1 MSFQFTVKEQSYNS
15 EERMWTIYKV
25 KRLYD
30 VSAVDIPAYDDT
42 SISVSERRQELSDME
57 NENAKNQLLLKLKLL

>member
-1 MSFQFTVKEQSYNS
+1 M
-15 EERMWTIYKV
+15 

-42 SISVSERRQELSDME
+42 SIEARKAAAEADARERQRKAEAELMRQKLII
-57 NENAKNQLLLKLKLL
+57 KLKLEELTNEEKTT